1 MTNTASNGE
10 PSGGDTAP
18 QLTLGS
24 DFPAPD
30 HDAWIEL
37 ATKALKGGSL
47 DKLTTVTAE
56 GIEISPLYTDSGVVD
71 PAGLPGEAPFT
82 RGAMPAGR
90 TELAW
95 DVRQLHADPNAAQA
109 NTSVL
114 NDLERGATSLLLDLD
129 RLGVESVDDLGAVL
143 DGVLLDLAGVHLRP
157 SISGIAGAHAL
168 TDLWVKQN
176 VPASGAL
183 GGLGVDPLAVAA
195 RTGTSPQ
202 LDDVVAAVK
211 LAASYPQVRALGVDA
226 SPYAD
231 AGASDAQEIAYSM
244 ATAVEYLRFLDDEGV
259 SIDDA
264 CSAMAFTYSLGA
276 DQFAGIAKLRA
287 ARMCWARVVE
297 ASGASADSAA
307 QNQHAITASAML
319 TTRDPWVNLLRVT
332 VACFAAAIGGAQA
345 ITTQPFD
352 SAIGVSDE
360 FARRIARNTQLL
372 LLEESN
378 LARVIDPAGG
388 SWFVEELT
396 SELAAKAWR
405 QFQAIEAAGGMAA
418 ALDAGLVADQIA
430 TVADER
436 AIKVAKRKFGIT
448 GVSEFPNIDEEP
460 VVRASFPSMETNGS
474 EAGLPL
480 RRHAEP
486 FEQLR
491 QAADDAAVTG
501 ERPSVFLA
509 NLGPVADHTARAAY
523 AQNFFEVGGLRAIT
537 NDGFE
542 TAADAA
548 AAFAASGAQVA
559 AICSS
564 DAIYADLAA
573 PTAEA
578 LTAAGATHVVLAGRP
593 GDAKSDYEAAGIS
606 GFIHMGADV
615 LAALRKTHDVLG
627 IGGQQ

>member
-1 MTNTASNGE
+1 MASTHTSRDSSDNSSGR
-10 PSGGDTAP
+10 GGDRLA
-18 QLTLGS
+18 LGA

-56 GIEISPLYTDSGVVD
+56 GIEIPPLYTDPGIAD

-82 RGAMPAGR
+82 RGAMAAGR
-90 TELAW
+90 ADLSW
-95 DVRQLHADPNAAQA
+95 DIRQLHADPNAAQA

-129 RLGVESVDDLGAVL
+129 KLGVESVDDLGAVL
-143 DGVLLDLAGVHLRP
+143 DGVLLDLAGVHLR
-157 SISGIAGAHAL
+157 SSVNGIAGAHAL
-168 TDLWVKQN
+168 TDLWVKQD
-176 VPASGAL
+176 VASSAAL

-195 RTGTSPQ
+195 RTGSAPA

-211 LAASYPQVRALGVDA
+211 LAASYPHVRALAVDA
-226 SPYAD
+226 TPYAD
-231 AGASDAQEIAYSM
+231 AGASDAQEIAYSL
-244 ATAVEYLRFLDDEGV
+244 ATAVEYLRLLDVDGV

-264 CSAMAFTYSLGA
+264 CSAMTFTYSLGA
-276 DQFAGIAKLRA
+276 DQFAGVAKLRA
-287 ARMCWARVVE
+287 ARTCWARVAE
-297 ASGASADSAA
+297 ASGASAAAAA
-307 QNQHAITASAML
+307 QDQHAISASAML

-332 VACFAAAIGGAQA
+332 VACFAAAVGGAQS

-378 LARVIDPAGG
+378 LARVVDPAGG

-396 SELAAKAWR
+396 SELGDKAWR

-418 ALDAGLVADQIA
+418 SLDAGLVADQIA

-436 AIKVAKRKFGIT
+436 AIKVAKRKLGIT
-448 GVSEFPNIDEEP
+448 GVSEFPNIAEEP
-460 VVRASFPSMETNGS
+460 VVRQPSPDTDVG
-474 EAGLPL
+474 GLPL
-480 RRHAEP
+480 RRYAEP
-486 FEQLR
+486 FEALR
-491 QAADDAAVTG
+491 QSADDAAAAG
-501 ERPSVFLA
+501 QRPQVFLA
-509 NLGPVADHTARAAY
+509 NLGPVADHTARASY
-523 AQNFFEVGGLRAIT
+523 AQNFFEVGGIEAIT
-537 NDGFE
+537 NDGYE
-542 TAADAA
+542 SAAATA
-548 AAFAASGAQVA
+548 AAFQASGAKVA

-564 DAIYADLAA
+564 DAIYADQAA
-573 PTAEA
+573 ATARA
-578 LTAAGATHVVLAGRP
+578 LVAAGATHVVLAGRP
-593 GDAKSDYEAAGIS
+593 GDAQADYEAAGIS

-615 LAALRKTHDVLG
+615 LAALQRTHDILG